1 MNTRA
6 YDHVVFDLDGTLAD
20 TRDDLADAVN
30 HVLRTLRLP
39 VLPSETICQYIG
51 EGARVLVA
59 RALGSEQQN
68 RIEEAL
74 ALFLPYYAAHLL
86 ERTTAY
92 PGVPQVVFT
101 LHERGVTLSLLSNK
115 PEKMS
120 RSILDGL
127 GILPAFSIVLG
138 ADSLPARKPDPC
150 GIERLLGQTGTPRER
165 MLLVGDSTID
175 LETARAAQIAFCGV
189 AWGIRPGELL
199 RTPGVPRVIHQAD
212 ELLAFVEGG
221 R

>member
-30 HVLRTLRLP
+30 HALRTLRLP

-59 RALGSEQQN
+59 RALGNEHQD
-68 RIEEAL
+68 RIENAL
-74 ALFLPYYAAHLL
+74 GLFLPYYAAHLL
-86 ERTTAY
+86 DRTTAY
-92 PGVPQVVFT
+92 PGVAEVVFT
-101 LHERGVTLSLLSNK
+101 LHDRGVTLSLLSNK

-120 RSILDGL
+120 RAILDGL
-127 GILPAFSIVLG
+127 GILPAFTIVLG
-138 ADSLPARKPDPC
+138 ADSVPARKPDPC
-150 GIERLLGQTGTPRER
+150 GIEHLLARTGTPRER
-165 MLLVGDSTID
+165 MLLIGDSKID
-175 LETARAAQIAFCGV
+175 LETARAAMIAFCGV

-199 RTPGVPRVIHQAD
+199 RTPGVPRVIHRAE
-212 ELLAFVEGG
+212 ELLAVIEGG

>member
-1 MNTRA
+1 MTIRV

-20 TRDDLADAVN
+20 TRNDLVDAVN

-51 EGARVLVA
+51 EGARLLVK
-59 RALGSEQQN
+59 RALGSEHED

-86 ERTTAY
+86 DRTTAY
-92 PGVPQVVFT
+92 PGVAEVVSA
-101 LHERGVTLSLLSNK
+101 LHDRGVTLSLLSNK

-120 RSILDGL
+120 RAILDGL
-127 GILPAFSIVLG
+127 GILPAFILVLG
-138 ADSLPARKPDPC
+138 ADSVPRRKPDPS
-150 GIERLLGQTGTPRER
+150 GIKCLLDQTGTPRER
-165 MLLVGDSTID
+165 MLLVGDSKID
-175 LETARAAQIAFCGV
+175 LETARAARIAFCGV

-199 RTPGVPRVIHQAD
+199 RTPSAPRVIYQAE
-212 ELLAFVEGG
+212 ELLAVVEGG
-221 R
+221 W

>member
-1 MNTRA
+1 MATRA

-51 EGARVLVA
+51 EGARMLVG
-59 RALGSEQQN
+59 RALGNQQQD

-74 ALFLPYYAAHLL
+74 GLFLPYYATHLL
-86 ERTTAY
+86 DRTKAY
-92 PGVPQVVFT
+92 PGVAEVVFA
-101 LHERGVTLSLLSNK
+101 LHDRGVTLSLLSNK

-120 RSILDGL
+120 RAILDGL
-127 GILPAFSIVLG
+127 GILPAFTIVLG
-138 ADSLPARKPDPC
+138 ADSVPVRKPDPS
-150 GIERLLGQTGTPRER
+150 GIECLLDQTGTPRVR
-165 MLLVGDSTID
+165 MLLIGDSRID
-175 LETARAAQIAFCGV
+175 LETARAARIAFCGV

-199 RTPGVPRVIHQAD
+199 RTSGVPRVIHRAE
-212 ELLAFVEGG
+212 ELLAVIQGD